1 MKIVFSTLFIV
12 SVFLSN
18 GYSQINIQLLH
29 QLVGESK
36 KEYKVQSMA
45 KDKQAEVTANEQ
57 VNRTKMARLKDRYR
71 QLKSRFHT
79 LGLAIDAAQIGMKAS
94 PIVSEII
101 EQQDIIYQQ
110 ANNNPLLIPLAL
122 DAEKDLVYKS
132 RLLLNYLYGLV
143 VSIGDINQMKASDRK
158 MLFTHVVDELRVI
171 AGTSKGLAAS
181 LQNSNRKTKLNP
193 FSQFINEDKR
203 LVDDIMKKVKVLK
216 Q

>member
-1 MKIVFSTLFIV
+1 MKRVFSTLFIV

-18 GYSQINIQLLH
+18 AYSQINIQLLH

-36 KEYKVQSMA
+36 NEHKVQSTA
-45 KDKQAEVTANEQ
+45 KDKQTEVTVNEQ

-79 LGLAIDAAQIGMKAS
+79 LGLAIDAAQIGIKAS

-101 EQQDIIYQQ
+101 AQQDIIYQQ
-110 ANNNPLLIPLAL
+110 ATKNPLLIPLAL
-122 DAEKDLVYKS
+122 DAEKDLVHKS

-171 AGTSKGLAAS
+171 AGTSKGLAVS

>member
-1 MKIVFSTLFIV
+1 MKRVFSTLFIV
-12 SVFLSN
+12 SVFLLN
-18 GYSQINIQLLH
+18 AYSQINIQLLH
-29 QLVGESK
+29 QLVAESK
-36 KEYKVQSMA
+36 KEHKVQSTA

-57 VNRTKMARLKDRYR
+57 VNRTKMARLKERYR

-79 LGLAIDAAQIGMKAS
+79 LRLAIDAAQIGIKAS

-101 EQQDIIYQQ
+101 VQQGIIYQQ
-110 ANNNPLLIPLAL
+110 ANKNPLLIPLAL
-122 DAEKDLVYKS
+122 DAEKDLVRKS

-171 AGTSKGLAAS
+171 AGTSKGLAVS
-181 LQNSNRKTKLNP
+181 LQNSNRKAKLNP